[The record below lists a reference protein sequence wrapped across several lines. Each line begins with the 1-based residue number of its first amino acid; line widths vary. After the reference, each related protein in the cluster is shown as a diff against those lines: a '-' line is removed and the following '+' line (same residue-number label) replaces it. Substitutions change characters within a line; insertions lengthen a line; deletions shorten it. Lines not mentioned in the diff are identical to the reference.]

1 MLLKTGAATWAAKQ
15 SLGSIG
21 VAAMS
26 PLMIMI
32 AFAIA
37 IFFVRMAFASSTSTV
52 SALIPT
58 ILGFLLTAKTP
69 NLPIAGMTV
78 VTSFII
84 LFSCVLPVNSPQT
97 VIPYATDT
105 FEAKEYIRIALPY
118 TIVALFIW
126 LLFYL
131 TYWRWIGLV

>member
-1 MLLKTGAATWAAKQ
+1 
-15 SLGSIG
+15 
-21 VAAMS
+21 
-26 PLMIMI
+26 
-32 AFAIA
+32 
-37 IFFVRMAFASSTSTV
+37 
-52 SALIPT
+52 
-58 ILGFLLTAKTP
+58 
-69 NLPIAGMTV
+69 
-78 VTSFII
+78 
-84 LFSCVLPVNSPQT
+84 LPVNSPQT